1 MTDNSLIIIFI
12 ISLICLSLSLMIIK
26 GKKEQ
31 YSVIKSA
38 VFGTVGY
45 FFIYLFVSAGLLWFD
60 VFSVKKCALVTLGIC
75 ILGLTVVSIKNK
87 LSALRK
93 ISFDKKEFIFF
104 VLIILVSVLLTGSK
118 FGFYG
123 MGQDQ
128 GVYQTKA
135 IEYIYDNNSNEY
147 DFDYVADVLTDPKD
161 YEYFRKVIIS
171 LQGYY
176 FTGQTSA
183 EYSTENTG
191 GESGLRGIYHGIPTW
206 PAMLAL
212 FGKMFGMDHMQDCQT
227 VFYICFL
234 MITIY
239 IFENFKIKLLC
250 EATSVAILATTPQII
265 WNSKSALT
273 EMFLAVI
280 MATFIYLVC
289 NENKDV
295 RWLSCIPVAAFS
307 FYHASVYVMLP
318 LFVLVGWI
326 IYIGDRRIRNIISV
340 LVMLMTYLAGFFF
353 MHRLSYFYSVY
364 NYYNPIIRL
373 NRTIGEHYVFA
384 VLLAV
389 IIAAVLSIIL
399 PFVLKISFIKKL
411 GKISP
416 NKKGTIIKIVSGII
430 FLFTL
435 YQYVKINHS
444 LTVSPM
450 MNLVALS
457 FATGIIS
464 ILLAIIGLF
473 AIAPHKIEGTPIM
486 VILTVFLYLIVW
498 SVFFKPYVDHY
509 YYVGRYIVPYFIV
522 IMVFLNVI
530 YKEIK
535 KFDWIPFVC
544 AASVIMYLDYDF
556 EMIRTPDDTK
566 VEWNVIKEELEK
578 DKLPNSAYIIDYN
591 HETML
596 EWMLSLKAS
605 GEDVYPY
612 DGDLDAQAEKLSKY
626 YDNLYFMHEG
636 RGKLYIDEYTK
647 LPFEL
652 ECRYTFKHSEDYENK
667 IDSWIGYPNSF
678 FSEEKKLEVFS
689 LSN

>member
-1 MTDNSLIIIFI
+1 M
-12 ISLICLSLSLMIIK
+12 
-26 GKKEQ
+26 
-31 YSVIKSA
+31 
-38 VFGTVGY
+38 
-45 FFIYLFVSAGLLWFD
+45 
-60 VFSVKKCALVTLGIC
+60 
-75 ILGLTVVSIKNK
+75 
-87 LSALRK
+87 
-93 ISFDKKEFIFF
+93 
-104 VLIILVSVLLTGSK
+104 
-118 FGFYG
+118 
-123 MGQDQ
+123 
-128 GVYQTKA
+128 
-135 IEYIYDNNSNEY
+135 
-147 DFDYVADVLTDPKD
+147 
-161 YEYFRKVIIS
+161 
-171 LQGYY
+171 
-176 FTGQTSA
+176 
-183 EYSTENTG
+183 
-191 GESGLRGIYHGIPTW
+191 
-206 PAMLAL
+206 
-212 FGKMFGMDHMQDCQT
+212 
-227 VFYICFL
+227 
-234 MITIY
+234 
-239 IFENFKIKLLC
+239 
-250 EATSVAILATTPQII
+250 
-265 WNSKSALT
+265 
-273 EMFLAVI
+273 
-280 MATFIYLVC
+280 
-289 NENKDV
+289 
-295 RWLSCIPVAAFS
+295 
-307 FYHASVYVMLP
+307 
-318 LFVLVGWI
+318 
-326 IYIGDRRIRNIISV
+326 
-340 LVMLMTYLAGFFF
+340 
-353 MHRLSYFYSVY
+353 
-364 NYYNPIIRL
+364 
-373 NRTIGEHYVFA
+373 
-384 VLLAV
+384 AV

-486 VILTVFLYLIVW
+486 VILTVFLSLIVW

-522 IMVFLNVI
+522 IMVFLDVI

-652 ECRYTFKHSEDYENK
+652 ECCYTFKHSEDYENK